1 MKRVHNQN
9 TCRNSAL
16 KPLNGSFIAF
26 FLHHYSS
33 ISLQRQACYI
43 NSTEVLPRI
52 FVDLD
57 LQQQQQ
63 QQPCARNYF
72 KWRKKGRILSI
83 NKEDHYHQSYLAF
96 LLFRLKIC
104 LKYYRSIWNNHV
116 DIVLC
121 FCLLYLLSFLQWDIT
136 LLLTNTN
143 SSV

>member
-63 QQPCARNYF
+63 QQQQQPCARNYF
-72 KWRKKGRILSI
+72 K
-83 NKEDHYHQSYLAF
+83 
-96 LLFRLKIC
+96 
-104 LKYYRSIWNNHV
+104 
-116 DIVLC
+116 
-121 FCLLYLLSFLQWDIT
+121 
-136 LLLTNTN
+136 
-143 SSV
+143 